1 MEKSMSTQNT
11 LKLHS
16 QTMSARMNNTLNE
29 EMIKAYLREAIDEVK
44 AKSKDKKLTFVIK
57 ATCDIKQ
64 DETIEFETWSEVSST
79 EKEAS
84 EKVGETF
91 DLRQSTM
98 DFE

>member
-1 MEKSMSTQNT
+1 MSI
-11 LKLHS
+11 LKMYA
-16 QTMSARMNNTLNE
+16 QTMSVRMNNAINENDIEWRLNE
-29 EMIKAYLREAIDEVK
+29 AIEDVK
-44 AKSKDKKLTFVIK
+44 AKSKNKKLTFVVK
-57 ATCDIKQ
+57 ATAEIKT
-64 DETIEFETWSEVSST
+64 DETIEFESWSEVSST

>member
-1 MEKSMSTQNT
+1 MSTEKV
-11 LKLHS
+11 LKIHS
-16 QTMSARMNNTLNE
+16 QTMSARINNALNK
-29 EMIKAYLREAIDEVK
+29 EMIEAYLSDAIEDVK

-91 DLRQSTM
+91 DLRQATM

>member
-1 MEKSMSTQNT
+1 MSTEKV
-11 LKLHS
+11 LKIHS
-16 QTMSARMNNTLNE
+16 QTMSARINNALNK
-29 EMIKAYLREAIDEVK
+29 EMIEAYLSDAIEDVK

-91 DLRQSTM
+91 DLRQSTIE
-98 DFE
+98 FEK

>member
-1 MEKSMSTQNT
+1 MEKSMSI
-11 LKLHS
+11 LKMYA
-16 QTMSARMNNTLNE
+16 QTMSAWMNNTLTE
-29 EMIKAYLREAIDEVK
+29 QMIEAYLREAFDDVK
-44 AKSKDKKLTFVIK
+44 ATAEIK
-57 ATCDIKQ
+57 T

-91 DLRQSTM
+91 DLRQATM

>member
-1 MEKSMSTQNT
+1 MSI
-11 LKLHS
+11 LKMYA
-16 QTMSARMNNTLNE
+16 QTMSVRMNSILNE
-29 EMIKAYLREAIDEVK
+29 NDIEWRLNEAIEDVK
-44 AKSKDKKLTFVIK
+44 AKSKNKKLTFVVK
-57 ATCDIKQ
+57 ATAEIKT
-64 DETIEFETWSEVSST
+64 DETIEYETWSEVSST